1 MAFMQLFS
9 PFCPSCRESLLRDGD
24 SFTCSKC
31 GRVYPLKNGLV
42 DFLTSL
48 PLSDVQREV
57 QKGFDTAA
65 SAYDDTTVRLV
76 ESLGCPW
83 SAYTAK
89 LETFMAQAGGKV
101 ILDVGCG
108 TSFPVGSFVPGNSIY
123 LGMDVSAEMLAHAKS
138 LFGKSLNVSL
148 WNINAERIPLA
159 DNSVDLCLALLVFN
173 AFSDPQKCAEE
184 IKRVLKKDGGLYGT
198 VFYQNP
204 PEDLAFEKPVSPQ
217 LIQNVFSIFDPGQWN
232 LTVETLGGILF
243 FYMTRRM

>member
-1 MAFMQLFS
+1 
-9 PFCPSCRESLLRDGD
+9 
-24 SFTCSKC
+24 
-31 GRVYPLKNGLV
+31 VYPLKNGLV

-48 PLSDVQREV
+48 QLSDAQRGV
-57 QKGFDTAA
+57 QKSFDAAA
-65 SAYDDTTVRLV
+65 SDYDDATVRLV

-89 LETFMAQAGGKV
+89 LETVMAQAGGRV

-123 LGMDVSAEMLAHAKS
+123 LGMDVSAEMLSHAKN

-159 DNSVDLCLALLVFN
+159 DNTVDLCLTLLAFN

-184 IKRVLKKDGGLYGT
+184 IKRVLRKDGSLYGT

-204 PEDLAFEKPVSPQ
+204 SEYLDFEKPVSPQ
-217 LIQNVFSIFDPGQWN
+217 LIQSVFSIFDPGQWN
-232 LTVETLGGILF
+232 LTVETLGGIHF
-243 FYMTRRM
+243 FHLTRRI